1 MRNCTA
7 NKVVGKICQK
17 IWGSLLKITELE
29 SNMCIWL
36 MIVQRKEFKTRILFT
51 SKNTKEPNQKINSWL
66 ELPKI
71 YMSFYRFLII
81 TNSIKMNNFSDY
93 KIWLKNSSSK
103 NLSRRKKR
111 KINSKMKATER
122 RNLISKKFKNKKS
135 WKKRKS
141 K

>member
-66 ELPKI
+66 ELQKI
-71 YMSFYRFLII
+71 YMSFYRFLIK
-81 TNSIKMNNFSDY
+81 TNSIKMNNFSDC

-111 KINSKMKATER
+111 KINSKMKTTER
-122 RNLISKKFKNKKS
+122 RNLISKKFKNKKL

>member
-66 ELPKI
+66 ELQKI
-71 YMSFYRFLII
+71 YMSFYRFLIK
-81 TNSIKMNNFSDY
+81 TNSIKMNNFSDC

-122 RNLISKKFKNKKS
+122 RNLISKKFKNKKL